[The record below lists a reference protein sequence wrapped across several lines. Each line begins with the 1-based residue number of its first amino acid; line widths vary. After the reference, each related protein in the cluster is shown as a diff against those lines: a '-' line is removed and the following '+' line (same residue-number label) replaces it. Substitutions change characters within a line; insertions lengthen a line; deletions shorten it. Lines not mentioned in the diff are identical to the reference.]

1 MKKKN
6 IFLFVLVIMSMLITA
21 SAFSQSHVIT
31 SDDRVY
37 SFTDPTAGFFGT
49 TWNDS
54 MFPPTL
60 IISSSLILSW
70 DEGVTGIDGGFAD
83 LTVYTSFPYG
93 GKYEI
98 SLTSVSSSDANQIT
112 GYWNVKKNGSLLISS
127 TLGTAVNLD
136 KAPEDTMNPVIITI
150 NGFVANTIITQRFDG
165 LKAPQEVTGTFR
177 ADGTPLSGA
186 KVKLKEDAEPLEIIT
201 TDFEGN
207 YKFIDSDP
215 AEFKRVVGVYKNF
228 DSNVSIDGYIYVGG
242 QPLVGASVAVNQN
255 GDPTILVT
263 ATTDASGY
271 FQTPS
276 ILNKVGKN
284 LRILIKK

>member
-6 IFLFVLVIMSMLITA
+6 IFLFFLVIMLMLISA

-31 SDDRVY
+31 SDDRVFL
-37 SFTDPTAGFFGT
+37 FTDPTVGLFGT

-54 MFPPTL
+54 IFPPTV

-70 DEGVTGIDGGFAD
+70 DEGVTGINGGFAD
-83 LTVYTSFPYG
+83 LTVYTPFANG

-98 SLTSVSSSDANQIT
+98 SLISVSSSDANQIT
-112 GYWNVKKNGSLLISS
+112 GIWNVKKNDSLILSAP
-127 TLGTAVNLD
+127 GTAVNLD
-136 KAPEDTMNPVIITI
+136 KTPEDTINPISISI
-150 NGFVANTIITQRFDG
+150 NGFIANTIITQRFDG

-207 YKFIDSDP
+207 YKFIDSNP
-215 AEFKRVVGVYKNF
+215 ADFKRVVGVYKNF

-242 QPLVGASVAVNQN
+242 HPLVGASVAVNQN